1 MIVSIH
7 QPQYIPW
14 LGYFDKIASSDV
26 FVFLDNVQFKKNE
39 WQNRNRIKT
48 VEGWQWL
55 TVPVIHR
62 YTQKICEVKINNTI
76 QWGKKHLNALVTNYS
91 KTLFFNDYLPFL
103 EKTYARDWK
112 HLADISIHFIR
123 FLAEALGLSKTKFAL
138 ASDYETREDRT
149 GRLVDLCKQLEGDI
163 YLSGRGGAKYLNLK
177 EFAEEGLEVKFQDYI
192 HPHYPQLFGD
202 FEPFLSIIDLL
213 CNCGPESLSILRK
226 GE

>member
-48 VEGWQWL
+48 VEAWQWL

-76 QWGKKHLNALVTNYS
+76 QWGKKHYNALVTNYS
-91 KTLFFNDYLPFL
+91 KTPFFKDYLPFL
-103 EKTYARDWK
+103 EKTYAQDWK
-112 HLADISIHFIR
+112 HLADINIHFIR
-123 FLAEALGLSKTKFAL
+123 FLVEALGLSETKFTL

-149 GRLVDLCKQLEGDI
+149 GRLVDLCKQLGGDI
-163 YLSGRGGAKYLNLK
+163 YLSGRDGAKYLNLK
-177 EFAEEGLEVKFQDYI
+177 EFAEEGLEVRFQDYI

-202 FEPFLSIIDLL
+202 FKPFLSIIDLL

>member
-48 VEGWQWL
+48 VEAWQWL

-76 QWGKKHLNALVTNYS
+76 QWGKKHYNALVTNYS
-91 KTLFFNDYLPFL
+91 KTPFFKDYLPFL
-103 EKTYARDWK
+103 EKTYAQDWK
-112 HLADISIHFIR
+112 HLADINIHFIR
-123 FLAEALGLSKTKFAL
+123 FLAEALGLSETKFTL

-149 GRLVDLCKQLEGDI
+149 GRLVDLCKQLGGDI
-163 YLSGRGGAKYLNLK
+163 YLSGRDGAKYLNLK
-177 EFAEEGLEVKFQDYI
+177 EFAEEGLEVRFQDYI
-192 HPHYPQLFGD
+192 HPYYPQLFGD
-202 FEPFLSIIDLL
+202 FKPFLSIIDLL